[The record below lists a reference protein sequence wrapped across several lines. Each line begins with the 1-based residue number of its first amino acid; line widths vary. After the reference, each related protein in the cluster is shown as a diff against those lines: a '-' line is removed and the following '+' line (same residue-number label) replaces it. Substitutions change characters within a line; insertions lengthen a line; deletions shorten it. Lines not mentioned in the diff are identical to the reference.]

1 MAMNKMMR
9 SESARSGFTLIELSI
24 VLVIIG
30 LIVGGVLTGRDLIE
44 AAANRAQIA
53 QIEKYN
59 TAVHTFQTKYNG
71 VPGDISLNDATR
83 FGFQTGSCTGSQAR
97 RDGNGILEGYP
108 GGWTMNQDQFIGETG
123 LFWEDLS
130 QASLVDGSFPS
141 GGGTVRDCSIADSTQ
156 ITIATG
162 AYFVGNFIPAAKI
175 GNGNYVYAY
184 TGDSVPSTRYTSDSS
199 VAVTYPVNS
208 DNWFGLSRVTGT
220 SGNGWTMMSNAGLSV
235 LQAYNID
242 KKLDDGKPMS
252 GNVMAFFSTGN
263 GIFAPIAT
271 ASPSSVTCFDT
282 TLFQYSL
289 NQNNGS
295 GMNCALSFRF
305 Q

>member
-1 MAMNKMMR
+1 MPVQTTR
-9 SESARSGFTLIELSI
+9 GFTLIELSI

-59 TAVHTFQTKYNG
+59 TAVRAFQGKYG
-71 VPGDISLNDATR
+71 GIPGDLSLSLATS
-83 FGFQTGSCTGSQAR
+83 FGFQTGSCDGGQAR
-97 RDGNGILEGYP
+97 RDGNGLLEGYP
-108 GGWTMNQDQFIGETG
+108 GGWTTNQDQFIGETE

-130 QASLVDGSFPS
+130 QASLVDGAFPS
-141 GGGTVRDCSIADSTQ
+141 GGGAVRNCSITDTTQ
-156 ITIATG
+156 ISLSTG
-162 AYFVGNFIPAAKI
+162 AYAVGNFIPAAKV

-184 TGDSVPSTRYTSDSS
+184 TGDSVPAARYTSDSS
-199 VAVTYPVNS
+199 TAITYPVNS
-208 DNWFGLSRVTGT
+208 DNWFGISRVTGT
-220 SGNGWTMMSNAGLSV
+220 SGNGWTMMSNAGLTV

-242 KKLDDGKPMS
+242 KKLDDGKPLS
-252 GNVMAFFSTGN
+252 GNVVAFFSTGN
-263 GIFAPIAT
+263 GIFAPIAL
-271 ASPSSVTCFDT
+271 AAPSSTTCFDT
-282 TLFQYSL
+282 TLSQYSI
-289 NQNNGS
+289 NQNGGS